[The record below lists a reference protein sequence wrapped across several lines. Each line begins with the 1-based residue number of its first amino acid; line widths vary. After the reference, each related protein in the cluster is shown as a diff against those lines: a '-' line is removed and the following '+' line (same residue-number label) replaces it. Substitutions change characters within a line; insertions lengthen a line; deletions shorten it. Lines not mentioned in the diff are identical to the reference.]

1 MLPGI
6 GAANLTELLKSVA
19 TNLAAMQIICAREDP
34 NRLGGVTNELLL
46 ASNTAPR
53 LDRCLGSVCRSAA
66 EYRAGASAVHRRG
79 RGHPSPDR
87 MGGVLRRARERM
99 QRHAERAAQR
109 GADPA
114 LVAGASADQPGG

>member
-66 EYRAGASAVHRRG
+66 EYRAGASAVHRRA
-79 RGHPSPDR
+79 RGHPSPDG
-87 MGGVLRRARERM
+87 MGGV
-99 QRHAERAAQR
+99 
-109 GADPA
+109 
-114 LVAGASADQPGG
+114 VAGLHERRHPLAGR